1 MTPGSARGLQ
11 HTVRTVR
18 RQQGEREQKTG
29 ERQGGLGNRPSSSSM
44 AADQGCTACV
54 HTAIHRRPMCGT
66 RPVKAR
72 TTTCRATARR
82 CALTAGYGVCS
93 SDSFAQRELR
103 AVLQLYN
110 CVPTLRSWIRPSDL
124 PRAQCVCG
132 WSRNA
137 RFTLAT
143 LRAMVMRCTASLL
156 SLLLLGVSLH
166 IHVTSAR
173 TPPER
178 FDSVQCGSVIKLRHE
193 QSGTLL
199 HSHEVTWGSGS
210 KQQSVTTTA
219 SGLKHEGDPNSLW
232 IVRAAGE
239 ASVRTCHG
247 TGRCIAVQCC
257 CVLCR
262 PSDLCSRPACYFR
275 V

>member
-1 MTPGSARGLQ
+1 
-11 HTVRTVR
+11 
-18 RQQGEREQKTG
+18 
-29 ERQGGLGNRPSSSSM
+29 M

-54 HTAIHRRPMCGT
+54 HTAINRRPMCVT
-66 RPVKAR
+66 RPVKTRAMA
-72 TTTCRATARR
+72 CLATARR
-82 CALTAGYGVCS
+82 CALTAGYRVCS
-93 SDSFAQRELR
+93 SDSFAQREPRGFTIVQLCTNASIVDSPLR
-103 AVLQLYN
+103 FA
-110 CVPTLRSWIRPSDL
+110 
-124 PRAQCVCG
+124 PR
-132 WSRNA
+132 WNRNA

-156 SLLLLGVSLH
+156 SLLVLGVSLH

-257 CVLCR
+257 CLLCR